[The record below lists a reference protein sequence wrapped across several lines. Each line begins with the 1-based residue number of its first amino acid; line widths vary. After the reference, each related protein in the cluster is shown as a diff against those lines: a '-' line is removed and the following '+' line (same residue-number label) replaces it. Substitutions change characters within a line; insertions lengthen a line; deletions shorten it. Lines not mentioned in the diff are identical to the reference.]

1 MSRMRGPAFPQ
12 AAVENI
18 LNQPVP
24 EKEKRGLLSNL
35 FFEMIETNVIGHSE
49 VEADYF
55 TELLDEEMICE
66 S

>member
-1 MSRMRGPAFPQ
+1 MWGPAFPQ

-18 LNQPVP
+18 LDQPNP
-24 EKEKRGLLSNL
+24 EKEKRGLLIDL
-35 FFEMIETNVIGHSE
+35 FFEMIETGVIGHSE

-55 TELLDEEMICE
+55 TELLDEEMIRE